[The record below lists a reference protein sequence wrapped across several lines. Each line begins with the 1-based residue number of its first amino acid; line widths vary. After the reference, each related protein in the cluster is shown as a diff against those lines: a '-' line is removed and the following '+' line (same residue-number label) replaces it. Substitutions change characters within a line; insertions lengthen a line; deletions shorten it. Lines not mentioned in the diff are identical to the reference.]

1 MRQYLEN
8 ILPDYFEQNSDCGH
22 ERSVLYCGK
31 YIFSYKTCI
40 GVLMKHNSGTA
51 FFLNKTKY
59 SATTSALQNALREYA
74 KSMSTFC
81 TSFLRTIPSSRL
93 SLPLQ
98 NISKINL

>member
-8 ILPDYFEQNSDCGH
+8 ILPDYFEQNDDCGH

-74 KSMSTFC
+74 KKYVDIMHELNEDDPIF
-81 TSFLRTIPSSRL
+81 
-93 SLPLQ
+93 
-98 NISKINL
+98 KIKLTTTEHQ

>member
-8 ILPDYFEQNSDCGH
+8 ILPDYFEQNDDCGH

-40 GVLMKHNSGTA
+40 GVLEKGALGTA

-74 KSMSTFC
+74 KKYVDIM
-81 TSFLRTIPSSRL
+81 RE
-93 SLPLQ
+93 LPEDDP
-98 NISKINL
+98 IFKIKLTTTEHQ

>member
-59 SATTSALQNALREYA
+59 SATTSTLQNALREYA
-74 KSMSTFC
+74 KKYVDV
-81 TSFLRTIPSSRL
+81 LHE
-93 SLPLQ
+93 LPEDDP
-98 NISKINL
+98 IFKIKLTTTEHQ